1 MHLKRTPQLPPQS
14 SNLKVEPM
22 AKHDL
27 ILLAIDASDILNL
40 MDRALHAAGYKV
52 ARVHDRAGLDKSVQE
67 SVPALV
73 ILGEKFAKLDGVSIS
88 AELLGRFPT
97 LPIILYAEHDK
108 PGLAKIILNAGLS
121 NYICPPLTMED
132 IVSYVVQALTR
143 ARHLGDWLR
152 REVKRTTSSL
162 AEKAKIS
169 ESERAKLEGIISNIQ
184 DGVIVLD
191 DDKNILL
198 INRSVREIF
207 DLAEKEVIGKPLE
220 LVVLNVDLKA
230 LLSRAS
236 EGSLKYHEI
245 NFDDGR
251 VFNAQ
256 FTPIPKIGA
265 AITMQD
271 ISYIKEL
278 DRLKNDFV
286 DTVSHDLRSPLTSIL
301 GYTELI
307 ERTGT
312 LNENQQEFL
321 RRLQGSVQ
329 HITALINDLLDLG
342 RLEAGFDTRREIVQL
357 EGVMKYTLDM
367 YDPLAKQKKIDL
379 HAEIANGLKPLRA
392 NPIRVRQMLDNLVG
406 NAIKYTPEAGR
417 IDVTMSMHENQII
430 LKVED
435 TGPGIPH
442 EEQSHIFE
450 KFYRATNTPDDV
462 QGSGLGLAIV
472 KSIVD
477 SHQGRVW
484 VESTMGKGSS
494 FSVLLPTLE

>member
-1 MHLKRTPQLPPQS
+1 
-14 SNLKVEPM
+14 M

-40 MDRALHAAGYKV
+40 MDRALHAAGYGV
-52 ARVHDRAGLDKSVQE
+52 ASVHDRGGLDKSLQE
-67 SVPALV
+67 AIPALV

-88 AELLGRFPT
+88 GKLLDRFPT
-97 LPIILYAEHDK
+97 LPILLYADHDK
-108 PGLAKIILNAGLS
+108 PGLAKITLKAGLS
-121 NYICPPLTMED
+121 NYIYPPLTMED
-132 IVSYVVQALTR
+132 IVSYVGQALTR

-162 AEKAKIS
+162 VEKAKIS
-169 ESERAKLEGIISNIQ
+169 ESERSKLEGIISNIQ
-184 DGVIVLD
+184 AGVIVLD

-198 INRSVREIF
+198 INRSVREMF
-207 DLAEKEVIGKPLE
+207 NLAEKEVVGKPIE
-220 LVVLNVDLKA
+220 DVVLNVDLKA
-230 LLSRAS
+230 LLSRSS

-271 ISYIKEL
+271 ISYIKEV

-286 DTVSHDLRSPLTSIL
+286 DTVSHDLRSPLTAIL

-307 ERTGT
+307 GRTGT
-312 LNENQQEFL
+312 LNENQQEFMH
-321 RRLQGSVQ
+321 RLQGSVQ

-357 EGVMKYTLDM
+357 EGVLKYTLDM
-367 YDPLAKQKKIDL
+367 FDPLAKQKKIHL
-379 HAEIANGLKPLRA
+379 HIDIANGLKPLRA
-392 NPIRVRQMLDNLVG
+392 DPIRVRQMLDNLVG
-406 NAIKYTPEAGR
+406 NAIKYTPHNGR
-417 IDVTMSMHENQII
+417 INVNMSVHENQII

-435 TGPGIPH
+435 TGPGIPQ

-450 KFYRATNTPDDV
+450 KFYRATNAPDEI

-484 VESTMGKGSS
+484 VESTIGKGSS
-494 FSVLLPTLE
+494 FFVLLPTLE